1 MASHFFKPPF
11 PDICIGV
18 EEEYYDKEILNSLI
32 QEITKLDYS
41 YKINY
46 PYKGSLVPNII
57 YNKKIKY
64 KKVISI
70 MLEIN
75 KRIYL

>member
-1 MASHFFKPPF
+1 MASHFFKPSF
-11 PDICIGV
+11 PDVCIEL
-18 EEEYYDKEILNSLI
+18 EEEYYDENILNKIVLFL
-32 QEITKLDYS
+32 KKMNLS
-41 YKINY
+41 YNINY
-46 PYKGSLVPNII
+46 PYRGSLVPNYV
-57 YNKKIKY
+57 YNNNIN